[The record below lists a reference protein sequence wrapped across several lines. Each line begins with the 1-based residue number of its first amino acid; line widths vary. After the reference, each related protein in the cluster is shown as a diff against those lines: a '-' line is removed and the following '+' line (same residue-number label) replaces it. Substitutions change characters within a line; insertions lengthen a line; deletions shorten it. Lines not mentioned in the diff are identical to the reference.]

1 LRTPSN
7 RNISWLVLAYW
18 ETARSQIVADDTEA
32 APNILTHSQSPW
44 RSLRRSPPRPRII
57 LVRPDEGTDVSRRH
71 QFDPVAEPAELP
83 RLMMRACSD
92 LHTDKAERKG
102 FKEGLHLSTSEP
114 LSDQR
119 PPLGV
124 CAVHLKDM
132 LRGIGL
138 TVATA
143 MVESTGTA
151 MRSSVTER
159 ATGGRRPSHRIG
171 TRGCAQV

>member
-1 LRTPSN
+1 
-7 RNISWLVLAYW
+7 
-18 ETARSQIVADDTEA
+18 
-32 APNILTHSQSPW
+32 
-44 RSLRRSPPRPRII
+44 
-57 LVRPDEGTDVSRRH
+57 
-71 QFDPVAEPAELP
+71 
-83 RLMMRACSD
+83 MMRACTG

-102 FKEGLHLSTSEP
+102 FKEGLHLEP

-119 PPLGV
+119 PPLGI

-151 MRSSVTER
+151 KRSSVTER

-171 TRGCAQV
+171 TNGQELIEVFATEAGQVLEAVAQAKRGEDIGILEVSGADPLPSASSTARGAPPGVPSALEVS